1 MKPKRVLWRL
11 KESPDPGWS
20 EAWAIDEEG
29 PEEGLPMVKLG
40 DSQYS
45 SSGTWYTLTAIEVR
59 YRKEDT

>member
-11 KESPDPGWS
+11 KGSPDPEWS

-29 PEEGLPMVKLG
+29 AEAEQPMVKLG

-45 SSGTWYTLTAIEVR
+45 SSSTWYALTAIEVH
-59 YRKEDT
+59 YRREDA